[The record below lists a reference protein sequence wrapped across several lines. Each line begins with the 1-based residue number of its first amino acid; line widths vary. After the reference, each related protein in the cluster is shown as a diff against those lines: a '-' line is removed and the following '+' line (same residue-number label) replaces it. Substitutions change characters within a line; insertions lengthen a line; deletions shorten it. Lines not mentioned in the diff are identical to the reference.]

1 MGKKVN
7 KLFQK
12 TKKTFFPTG
21 KQVATLQKLRPTADN
36 YETVASFDLVS
47 CQLLRF
53 WHFWPTRAFWVNGH
67 LEHILAAGLIFKG
80 LNSIHDTFTSTSTYF
95 TLTYFYQASKISY
108 LVSLLAFQLCD

>member
-47 CQLLRF
+47 CQLIRF
-53 WHFWPTRAFWVNGH
+53 RHFWPSRAFCVNWH
-67 LEHILAAGLIFKG
+67 LEHLFVNGLIFIG
-80 LNSIHDTFTSTSTYF
+80 FNSI
-95 TLTYFYQASKISY
+95 
-108 LVSLLAFQLCD
+108 LLMLFLSEPIILHLPFIKPLGFPKL